1 MCVIFLS
8 CAACIACS
16 FGAFCLFYLF
26 IIFCILQK
34 DVSCILIFIKFSRNI
49 LMWFSLKKMLRAI
62 FIFVIFV
69 HGVVFIVVCTFM
81 ILIVLLCAITFC
93 CHLNLHESFCCSPKT
108 VSAHAVKTMWG
119 FVEAT
124 MGLHASPT
132 YYFKFSIT
140 FHYIPFCLWKMRA
153 LRSNWYC
160 ILC

>member
-1 MCVIFLS
+1 MCVCDLPLLCCLYCLLFW
-8 CAACIACS
+8 S
-16 FGAFCLFYLF
+16 FSSFFY

-108 VSAHAVKTMWG
+108 VSAHAVKTLCEALLKPPWVYMPHQLITSNFQSLSIIYH
-119 FVEAT
+119 FVYE
-124 MGLHASPT
+124 
-132 YYFKFSIT
+132 K
-140 FHYIPFCLWKMRA
+140 
-153 LRSNWYC
+153 
-160 ILC
+160 

>member
-1 MCVIFLS
+1 MCVCVIFLC

-81 ILIVLLCAITFC
+81 ILVVLLCAITFC

-108 VSAHAVKTMWG
+108 VSAHAVKTM
-119 FVEAT
+119 
-124 MGLHASPT
+124 
-132 YYFKFSIT
+132 
-140 FHYIPFCLWKMRA
+140 
-153 LRSNWYC
+153 
-160 ILC
+160 